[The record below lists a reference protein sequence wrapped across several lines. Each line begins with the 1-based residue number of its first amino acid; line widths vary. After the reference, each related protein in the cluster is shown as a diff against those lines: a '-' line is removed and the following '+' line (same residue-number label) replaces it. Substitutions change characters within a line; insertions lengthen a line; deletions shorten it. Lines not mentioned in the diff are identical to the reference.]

1 MVEIISEEKYNAMSD
16 KEKKKY
22 DKKLERQLDKE
33 ADKVA
38 KKGFDNAVWTYE
50 TGAKAAAVGTAAYGW
65 YNYFNNDEDDVDGGK
80 KRRKS
85 LKKKRK
91 TKRRLGGMEEELD
104 PMNPERVLSTLTR
117 EYVNRIR
124 PGDDFLVLDD
134 YDNLAGTSLD
144 PDPTRPVAVPR
155 LYTVISVSDDP
166 DRGKIQIIARAK
178 NPRLTVNR
186 MRVIDFYL
194 NNENY
199 NVRYAN
205 AYEQE
210 QAQEEEARQ
219 RRREQAVRGGMEE
232 EVNRQDPE
240 RVPSTLTPQYVN
252 RIRPGDDF
260 LIRNDFDPVAS
271 VANRPSIQNRLYTVI
286 SVRHISDGN
295 TMRIIA
301 IPTNNDLT
309 GDLRDRR
316 VIDYDLNNGTY
327 NVIYENREERARGGM
342 NDAMEKNR
350 LYFLRRTRTRT
361 REPKPVPESVEVFN
375 MGELADALPINTR
388 RKRGS
393 YKQNSRKKR
402 NTSKKDSKTPTSS
415 RKRSKSLGGRR
426 TKRRRQ

>member
-1 MVEIISEEKYNAMSD
+1 MKIIAGN
-16 KEKKKY
+16 
-22 DKKLERQLDKE
+22 
-33 ADKVA
+33 
-38 KKGFDNAVWTYE
+38 
-50 TGAKAAAVGTAAYGW
+50 
-65 YNYFNNDEDDVDGGK
+65 VDGGK

-91 TKRRLGGMEEELD
+91 TKRRLGGMEYLYPD
-104 PMNPERVLSTLTR
+104 DPERVPSQLTR
-117 EYVNRIR
+117 EYVNRIG
-124 PGDDFLVLDD
+124 PGDDFIVPND

-144 PDPTRPVAVPR
+144 ADPTSPVAVNR

-166 DRGKIQIIARAK
+166 DRYKIQIIARAQ

-232 EVNRQDPE
+232 PYYPE
-240 RVPSTLTPQYVN
+240 FVPSILGEDPVQDLQVFDKFV
-252 RIRPGDDF
+252 IP
-260 LIRNDFDPVAS
+260 NDFDPIS
-271 VANRPSIQNRLYTVI
+271 NNTQDRLYTVI
-286 SVRHISDGN
+286 SVRDISDEN
-295 TMRIIA
+295 TIRIIA
-301 IPTNNDLT
+301 IATKNDLT
-309 GDLRDRR
+309 GDQRDRR
-316 VIDYDLNNGTY
+316 VIDYNLNNGTY
-327 NVIYENREERARGGM
+327 NVSYENIVVAMNRVRGGM

-375 MGELADALPINTR
+375 MGELAYALPINTR

-402 NTSKKDSKTPTSS
+402 NTSKKDSKTPTS

-426 TKRRRQ
+426 TKRRQ